1 MTRRKTPT
9 TDMVRKFTA
18 TMNANLGV
26 DEETRKAL
34 ARSEYGQSAKTI
46 DLAFELDA
54 IRRAKDCLDD
64 LTKYVNAYHDVM
76 RMELVPEAM
85 EREHIENIRIED
97 LGRLSLTPD
106 LFVSV
111 KADHKDDLRSWLTK
125 RKLGDLIQET
135 INSSTLK
142 AYVIRAI
149 KDGKEYPIDLLN
161 VTPYTRASIT
171 KG

>member
-9 TDMVRKFTA
+9 KDTVRKFA
-18 TMNANLGV
+18 SIFEANPGV
-26 DEETRKAL
+26 DEEARKEL
-34 ARSEYGQSAKTI
+34 ARKEYGHSVKTI

-54 IRRAKDCLDD
+54 IRRAKDYLDD
-64 LTKYVNAYHDVM
+64 LLKYVNAFHDVM
-76 RMELVPEAM
+76 RIELVPEAM

-106 LFVSV
+106 LYVSV
-111 KADHKDDLRSWLTK
+111 KPANKDDLMGWLQA

-142 AYVIRAI
+142 AFVSRRI
-149 KDGKEYPIDLLN
+149 KEGKDYPVDYLN
-161 VTPYTRASIT
+161 VTPFTRASIT